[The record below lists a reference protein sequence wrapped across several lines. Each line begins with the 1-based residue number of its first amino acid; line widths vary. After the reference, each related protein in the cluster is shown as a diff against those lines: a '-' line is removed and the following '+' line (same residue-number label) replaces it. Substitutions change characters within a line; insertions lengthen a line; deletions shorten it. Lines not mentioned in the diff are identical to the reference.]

1 MPQNENAAA
10 DEARGAPELTQLGG
24 TVVGRNSLSVE
35 NTQAVC
41 AELIG
46 SDRCSALGMTAH
58 GTTPV
63 LGLCRLLVE
72 AGLDPATPLDVWRG
86 STLCLRIRRI
96 GEAAQLTIED
106 NRTEGRGSGAGEIGH
121 ERMARPRWFAKS
133 EMPPTTPLHP

>member
-1 MPQNENAAA
+1 MMQNRNAAA
-10 DEARGAPELTQLGG
+10 DEARGVPELTQLGG
-24 TVVGRNSLSVE
+24 TVVRGNSLSVE

-72 AGLDPATPLDVWRG
+72 AGLDPITPLEAWRG
-86 STLCLRIRRI
+86 STLCLRVRRI
-96 GEAAQLTIED
+96 GEAAQLELSP
-106 NRTEGRGSGAGEIGH
+106 RGAGFVRGRPPVAQTARSLPADQRHIG
-121 ERMARPRWFAKS
+121 AAP
-133 EMPPTTPLHP
+133 